1 MKITVSQKAKDVE
14 NREKEH
20 AAIYTT
26 GDNSLLKPEKTTE
39 ATKSPSLSIIETGNS
54 HKNEELLSK
63 SINWKF
69 M

>member
-14 NREKEH
+14 NGEKKH
-20 AAIYTT
+20 AAIFTA
-26 GDNSLLKPEKTTE
+26 GDKSLLKPEKTTE
-39 ATKSPSLSIIETGNS
+39 APSISIIEAGNNS

-63 SINWKF
+63 SINWKL